1 MNDFGMD
8 ADSNSWGSDYGE
20 DYGSDMSD
28 GEYQPNGGGGAA
40 SSSAHQQHLQAVS
53 RVKTKGGAQARKT
66 VNRGRWTK
74 DEVKKRRFFV
84 HPSSSSF
91 ILLNILEKQDE
102 KLKGVVER
110 TGEVW
115 ETVASYFE
123 DRSDVQCQHR
133 WTKVVNPQLVK
144 GPWTKEVK

>member
-74 DEVKKRRFFV
+74 DEVKKKKIFSPFQFFFYIVKHFGKTGRETQGSRGTHRRSV
-84 HPSSSSF
+84 GNCR
-91 ILLNILEKQDE
+91 LLL
-102 KLKGVVER
+102 
-110 TGEVW
+110 
-115 ETVASYFE
+115 
-123 DRSDVQCQHR
+123 
-133 WTKVVNPQLVK
+133 
-144 GPWTKEVK
+144 